1 MNTKSIKRRKIL
13 ISTFIFMIGLALLGY
28 GTYLFYV
35 DNELLKVS
43 VEINAT
49 VKELNYDTTPNKLT
63 IYYDV
68 KGTKYENVIEYDDEV
83 TVNDKILI
91 KYNKNNPQNI
101 IPEDKNILSLILVLS
116 SAIFLI
122 IGLSELL
129 IIIKNKCHIASLI
142 KKGILINVDIEGFYI
157 NTNAKMINGR
167 HPYKLRASCINA
179 NNGIK
184 YVFESENIY
193 DDINRSLALYKEK
206 TIPVYLNKKNTYDY
220 YLDTNVIFNT
230 KK

>member
-1 MNTKSIKRRKIL
+1 MEGINKICSL
-13 ISTFIFMIGLALLGY
+13 IIFLYLIFIFL
-28 GTYLFYV
+28 
-35 DNELLKVS
+35 
-43 VEINAT
+43 
-49 VKELNYDTTPNKLT
+49 LNYHRNRKS
-63 IYYDV
+63 
-68 KGTKYENVIEYDDEV
+68 KK
-83 TVNDKILI
+83 NDKYLVKLEDLSPTMSFYSCNLFKSRKLFWMGLLELVNK
-91 KYNKNNPQNI
+91 KYYSLTK
-101 IPEDKNILSLILVLS
+101 DKNILSLILVLS

-129 IIIKNKCHIASLI
+129 IFIKEKCHIASLI

-193 DDINRSLALYKEK
+193 DDINRSLAFYKEK

-220 YLDTNVIFNT
+220 YLDTNVIFNIQ
-230 KK
+230 K